1 MAIKAV
7 PLTVIVP
14 TALDIAIL
22 VRVVVLVTL
31 GKTVTFAIMS
41 LSHVLPNVFLLL
53 DFIVSHSLMPQLHA
67 QQTNTVQEMGTL
79 PAIHRVRSVSLNQ
92 QLAPPRPTG
101 YARIV

>member
-7 PLTVIVP
+7 PLTAIVP
-14 TALDIAIL
+14 TALEIAIL
-22 VRVVVLVTL
+22 VWAVVLVTL
-31 GKTVTFAIMS
+31 IQAVTFAIMP
-41 LSHVLPNVFLLL
+41 LSHVLPNAFLRL
-53 DFIVSHSLMPQLHA
+53 DIIAPHSLMPQLHA